1 VLSVHRADRPTLDAL
16 PLDAVASE
24 PARMPPGPTMPTDV
38 RLLRTWSGVI
48 AWTDDVSPILG
59 ESEVPGLYTIVVG
72 SSGYTLSPLFA
83 RMLAE
88 QIVSGTPL
96 PLEYSPE
103 RRTPA

>member
-1 VLSVHRADRPTLDAL
+1 
-16 PLDAVASE
+16 
-24 PARMPPGPTMPTDV
+24 
-38 RLLRTWSGVI
+38 
-48 AWTDDVSPILG
+48 
-59 ESEVPGLYTIVVG
+59 VPGLYTIVVG

>member
-1 VLSVHRADRPTLDAL
+1 
-16 PLDAVASE
+16 
-24 PARMPPGPTMPTDV
+24 M
-38 RLLRTWSGVI
+38 
-48 AWTDDVSPILG
+48 
-59 ESEVPGLYTIVVG
+59 PGLHTIVVG

-88 QIVSGTPL
+88 QLTGGESL